1 MNITATEP
9 LTPTD
14 PFIDWTVD
22 TDRISRAAAE
32 AFRTGVPDPWTL
44 IEAECVLDLINA
56 ELVAL
61 AARQERGEPA
71 QTAQRRLK
79 AMRTEVTLAIKTFR
93 SIEKSV
99 DETSRQTQDGQAE
112 RQADWS
118 ERADTDLRTS
128 LVVASSPQPRI

>member
-79 AMRTEVTLAIKTFR
+79 AMRTEVTLAIKTLR

-99 DETSRQTQDGQAE
+99 DETSRQTRDGQAE
-112 RQADWS
+112 RHADWP

-128 LVVASSPQPRI
+128 LAGASSLQPRI